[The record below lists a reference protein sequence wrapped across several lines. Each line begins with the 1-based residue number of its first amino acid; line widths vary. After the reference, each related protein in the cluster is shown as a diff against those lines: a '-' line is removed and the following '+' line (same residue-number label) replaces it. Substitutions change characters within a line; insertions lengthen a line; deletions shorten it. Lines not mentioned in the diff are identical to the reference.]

1 MHFWRGRGVY
11 LIEECNILVS
21 IHRLKKK
28 SPDFCSNWLAVV
40 YIGDKNGQV
49 VSSLKSQTCLI
60 HSNHGQHNFSVMI
73 HAWTIMSLPFQWA
86 HCLCFRLLWCHC
98 DVGCC
103 HLLSLECLDSSR
115 YCYCS
120 SWGCAA
126 AGPAA
131 GEPVS
136 VGHPSSG
143 SHPER
148 GYQSAQEFHWSHT
161 CLLLED
167 PRSRTMQMNS
177 MPSNYCNLEALHQN
191 TSVLHANIKYAWI

>member
-1 MHFWRGRGVY
+1 MEENLWGMLPTHKNIKTGKLY
-11 LIEECNILVS
+11 LLWKAKPALFTQTMVS
-21 IHRLKKK
+21 TT
-28 SPDFCSNWLAVV
+28 
-40 YIGDKNGQV
+40 
-49 VSSLKSQTCLI
+49 SLWWYMN
-60 HSNHGQHNFSVMI
+60 NHVI
-73 HAWTIMSLPFQWA
+73 TITPLPFQWA

-103 HLLSLECLDSSR
+103 HLLSLEWVDSSR

-136 VGHPSSG
+136 VGHLSSG

-161 CLLLED
+161 CLLLQD
-167 PRSRTMQMNS
+167 AGSRTMQMNS

-191 TSVLHANIKYAWI
+191 TSVLHANRKYAWI

>member
-11 LIEECNILVS
+11 LIEECIILVS
-21 IHRLKKK
+21 IHRVKKK

-40 YIGDKNGQV
+40 YIGDKKRASCSFSEKPNLPY
-49 VSSLKSQTCLI
+49 SLQPWSAQLLCDDT
-60 HSNHGQHNFSVMI
+60 
-73 HAWTIMSLPFQWA
+73 WTIMSLPFQWA

-167 PRSRTMQMNS
+167 PTSRTMQMNS

-191 TSVLHANIKYAWI
+191 TSVLHANIKYASI